1 MVVGIAVAVELVVSS
16 GSGHSS
22 SSNVV
27 VGPSVNS
34 VGDATRLYPPTFAP
48 QDLLVNRGDCLGSR
62 LSITD
67 RADFG
72 SLQKEPAWG

>member
-1 MVVGIAVAVELVVSS
+1 MAVGVAVAVVLVVSR
-16 GSGHSS
+16 GSGHRSG
-22 SSNVV
+22 SNVV

-34 VGDATRLYPPTFAP
+34 VGAAARLYPPTFAP

-62 LSITD
+62 LSITE